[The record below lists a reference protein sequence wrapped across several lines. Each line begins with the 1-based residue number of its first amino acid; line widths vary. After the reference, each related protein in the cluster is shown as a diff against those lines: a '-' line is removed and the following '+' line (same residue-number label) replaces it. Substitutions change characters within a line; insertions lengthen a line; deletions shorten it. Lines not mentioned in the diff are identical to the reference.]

1 MSEIKRRDYEKHLE
15 PLQQDLND
23 LVHWLAI
30 TRHRLLVIFEGR
42 DAAGKGG
49 VINAITRRLN
59 PRQVRVVALGRPTER
74 EAGMW
79 YFQRYVEHL
88 PSAGEIVLMDRSWYN
103 RAGVERVMGFCTDEE
118 YRHFLKAAPA
128 FERLLAD
135 DGLLI
140 RKYWLSV
147 DQRHQE
153 SRFAERAEDPLK
165 HWKLSPI
172 DLQARQHYAEYGRA
186 RDEMFRATHHRF
198 APWAV
203 VNFDDQRRGRLNLI
217 RHLLKNV
224 PYERLRDAPIR
235 LPALTTKL
243 GRERF
248 TGPVKP
254 IRGWY

>member
-1 MSEIKRRDYEKHLE
+1 MSDMTRRDYEKHLE

-23 LVHWLAI
+23 LMHWLSHS
-30 TRHRLLVIFEGR
+30 RKRLLVIFEGR

-49 VINAITRRLN
+49 AINAITQRMN
-59 PRQVRVVALGRPTER
+59 PRQARVVALSRPTER

-88 PSAGEIVLMDRSWYN
+88 PSAGELVLMDRSWYN

-118 YRHFLKAAPA
+118 YRRFLDATPA

-135 DGLLI
+135 DGLII
-140 RKYWLSV
+140 RKYWLAV

-153 SRFAERAEDPLK
+153 ARFAERAADPLK

-172 DLQARQHYAEYGRA
+172 DLKARLHYKDYGAA
-186 RDEMFRATHHRF
+186 RDAMFRATHRKY
-198 APWAV
+198 APWTV
-203 VNFDDQRRGRLNLI
+203 VGFDDQRRGRLNVI
-217 RHLLKNV
+217 RHLLKHV
-224 PYERLRDAPIR
+224 PYDRLEDDVIQ
-235 LPALTTKL
+235 LPPLETKVKK
-243 GRERF
+243 ERF

-254 IRGWY
+254 IDGWY